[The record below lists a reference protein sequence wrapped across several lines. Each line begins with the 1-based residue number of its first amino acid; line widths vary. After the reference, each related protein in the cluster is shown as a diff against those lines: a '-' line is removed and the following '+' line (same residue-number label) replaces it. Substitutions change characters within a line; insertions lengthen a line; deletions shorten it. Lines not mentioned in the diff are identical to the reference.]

1 MSKLILI
8 PTPIGNLE
16 DITLRALRKLHEVDL
31 ILAEDTRISGKLFK
45 KYDIKTP
52 CESFHMHNEHKKLNK
67 IIDRLQSGQTIALIS
82 DAGTPGISDPG
93 YLLVRAALEKEIHVK
108 CLPGATA
115 LIPAL
120 VQSGLPTNRFI
131 FEGFLPSKKGRQ
143 KRLSSFAEETKTIVF
158 YENPHKL
165 LKTLQQLKPHLGPDR
180 KLVILRE
187 LTKLHETVYSL
198 TLQSAILFFEQ
209 NPPKGEIVVCVEGI
223 KH

>member
-1 MSKLILI
+1 MNRQI
-8 PTPIGNLE
+8 
-16 DITLRALRKLHEVDL
+16 
-31 ILAEDTRISGKLFK
+31 ILASR
-45 KYDIKTP
+45 P
-52 CESFHMHNEHKKLNK
+52 
-67 IIDRLQSGQTIALIS
+67 
-82 DAGTPGISDPG
+82 
-93 YLLVRAALEKEIHVK
+93 
-108 CLPGATA
+108 
-115 LIPAL
+115 
-120 VQSGLPTNRFI
+120 SGLPTNRFI